1 MKFGTVEVD
10 GKARPVAWI
19 DETRLLDLR
28 WAVGALRIQMID
40 DIDLRRLTLSD
51 FIALGP
57 AAAEA
62 VMKLVK
68 EPSALAADGIIA
80 AARASVLAPIPRPA
94 KNVFCVGRNY
104 AEHIAEDN
112 QSRDLSTEIPKYPQ
126 YFTKP
131 PTSVVGPGA
140 TVRLDEQVTRR
151 LDYEV
156 ELGAVIGTA
165 GRDIPAERALDHV
178 FGYTIVNDVTARDLQ
193 RRHDQWFKGK
203 ALDTHCPIGPW
214 IVHKSAL
221 PDPQQLAISLAVNGE
236 TRQKATTAEMIF
248 SVAVLIDWLS
258 RGLTLEPGDIIAT
271 GTPSGAGY
279 AMDPRQF
286 LKDGDVMTCDIE
298 GIGTLENVVRAV

>member
-1 MKFGTVEVD
+1 LPEPTAAD
-10 GKARPVAWI
+10 AI
-19 DETRLLDLR
+19 D
-28 WAVGALRIQMID
+28 AG
-40 DIDLRRLTLSD
+40 RLTLTD
-51 FIALGP
+51 FITLGP
-57 AAAEA
+57 AAVES
-62 VMKLVK
+62 VRKLLTD
-68 EPSALAADGIIA
+68 PSSLPGDAIIA
-80 AARASVLAPIPRPA
+80 ADASHLLAPIPRPA

-131 PTSVVGPGA
+131 PTSVIGPDA
-140 TVRLDEQVTRR
+140 DVRLDEQVTRR

-156 ELGAVIGTA
+156 ELGVVIGA
-165 GRDIPAERALDHV
+165 LGRDIPAEQALDHV
-178 FGYTIVNDVTARDLQ
+178 FGYTIINDVTARDLQ

-214 IVHKSAL
+214 IVHKSAV
-221 PDPQQLAISLAVNGE
+221 PDPQRLAISLAVNGE
-236 TRQKATTAEMIF
+236 MRQNANTAEMIF

-258 RGLTLEPGDIIAT
+258 RGLTLEPGDMIAT

-286 LKDGDVMTCDIE
+286 LKDGDVMTCRIE
-298 GIGTLENVVRAV
+298 GIGSLENTVRDVSRTS